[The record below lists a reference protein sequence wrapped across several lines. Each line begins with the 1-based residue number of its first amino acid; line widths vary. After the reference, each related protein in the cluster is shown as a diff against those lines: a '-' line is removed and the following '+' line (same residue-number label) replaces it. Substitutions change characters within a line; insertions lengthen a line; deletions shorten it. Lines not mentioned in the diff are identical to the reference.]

1 MFKYGRILAI
11 LAIVIYN
18 FSVLADTSNL
28 CPDEEG
34 NYYINDRNRNPQD
47 GGFVSNS
54 ADIENESVFIG
65 KSAAVCGSAIISG
78 LARITGSAIVNGEA
92 MVRDNAR
99 IFGNARVTNNAQIEG
114 KAQISGEAYIGG
126 NATIR
131 GTAVV
136 RGFTRLESGVL
147 EAGIREDAEDP
158 AVIAE
163 RERLRQE
170 EERRRIEEERLRSE
184 RERAELEAK
193 KVQIISLQKEF
204 AKLFANYYDEIYQ
217 TMKFNDLFVTT
228 FIYFTSINATDSVCV
243 IRNIDVSHQYSDNTG
258 YATKELYWS
267 RRSDLDFK
275 NIASFGF
282 SSFQTPFASYN
293 SKLSSAPFIE
303 SGAITL
309 KHAVVTISSY
319 RANGRFIEEDRYS
332 TNVLHIPLKRTGRF
346 NELYGLLAH
355 YINTITNLCSDSR
368 L

>member
-163 RERLRQE
+163 EKDW
-170 EERRRIEEERLRSE
+170 
-184 RERAELEAK
+184 AK
-193 KVQIISLQKEF
+193 KKKVPHRRNGCSARGPLKPRRS
-204 AKLFANYYDEIYQ
+204 K
-217 TMKFNDLFVTT
+217 
-228 FIYFTSINATDSVCV
+228 YF
-243 IRNIDVSHQYSDNTG
+243 
-258 YATKELYWS
+258 S
-267 RRSDLDFK
+267 RR
-275 NIASFGF
+275 
-282 SSFQTPFASYN
+282 N
-293 SKLSSAPFIE
+293 SQ
-303 SGAITL
+303 
-309 KHAVVTISSY
+309 
-319 RANGRFIEEDRYS
+319 NYS
-332 TNVLHIPLKRTGRF
+332 LIIMMKSIKP
-346 NELYGLLAH
+346 
-355 YINTITNLCSDSR
+355 
-368 L
+368 